1 MSNDLNEKYF
11 QTKRKHNESYNKR
24 GYIIWIILGLGAI
37 SFFVAREFI
46 EGRKLKE
53 RKDETIKEIVEQG
66 NVSTADTLFRSK
78 FTGTEILVLKNCIY
92 KEFDD
97 SFASIK
103 NDSSGLTYL
112 TKRIISDADYSS
124 TIAQWKNSI
133 TATNPSYKFTNLKTD
148 SVDNTEIETA
158 DIMLRSSANV
168 DMKGTIKM
176 TKKGGLIYM
185 FQIVSYVDTWDKL
198 ATDIKRIEQSFKITE

>member
-1 MSNDLNEKYF
+1 MSNDLNDKYF
-11 QTKRKHNESYNKR
+11 ETKRKHNESYNKR
-24 GYIIWIILGLGAI
+24 GYIIWIILGLGAL
-37 SFFVAREFI
+37 SFFVVRQFI
-46 EGRKLKE
+46 EGQKLKE
-53 RKDETIKEIVEQG
+53 KKDATIKEFVEQG
-66 NVSTADTLFRSK
+66 KVSSADTLFRGK

-112 TKRIISDADYSS
+112 TKRIISDADYSA
-124 TIAQWKNSI
+124 TITQWKNRI
-133 TATNPSYKFTNLKTD
+133 TATDPSYKFTNLKKD
-148 SVDNTEIETA
+148 SVDNTKIETA
-158 DIMLRSSANV
+158 DIMLKSSAND

-185 FQIVSYVDTWDKL
+185 LQIVS
-198 ATDIKRIEQSFKITE
+198 S